1 MSFGNHPPIQIA
13 GADQSRTP
21 ISSQIGGMMIKLPRG
36 VQKGCGGGGGGE
48 GGGVNTGAG
57 MSADTKLFTGFPCV
71 STIRTL
77 PCPKGTSYQV

>member
-1 MSFGNHPPIQIA
+1 M
-13 GADQSRTP
+13 GARSSGRRQWLGEHWLEPAARQSGTP

-48 GGGVNTGAG
+48 GGGVKIGAG
-57 MSADTKLFTGFPCV
+57 MSAETKLFTGFPRT

-77 PCPKGTSYQV
+77 P